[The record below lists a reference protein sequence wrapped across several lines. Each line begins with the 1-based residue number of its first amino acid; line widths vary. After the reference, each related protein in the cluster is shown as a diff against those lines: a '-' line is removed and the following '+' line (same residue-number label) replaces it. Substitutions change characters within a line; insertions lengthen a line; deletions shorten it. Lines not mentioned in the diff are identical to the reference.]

1 MAIPLLVTLLG
12 GYLII
17 GLVAK
22 GYNWRTRAT
31 LLVLTFVAPAW
42 FYFFY

>member
-1 MAIPLLVTLLG
+1 MAIPLLVILLG
-12 GYLII
+12 GYVII

-22 GYNWRTRAT
+22 GYNWRTRAI
-31 LLVLTFVAPAW
+31 LLVLTFGAPAS